1 MDIAHPQQG
10 LLAQLVGGDG
20 AVARQPGAVAARPAL
35 AATWMGWPLWML
47 VATAGLRT
55 IPRSIHEA
63 AALEGA
69 SRWRL
74 FAQVTLPLLVPLLA
88 AAFVVRGVAAFNQFY
103 LFWVLG
109 TDFQT
114 TTLSTFSY
122 SLFNSLRA
130 RPVLGQRGDQHRH
143 ARRPRPS
150 SSPGSCAGGSAPSG
164 WRSGEPAH
172 APRPPRPP
180 GVPRARRRVR
190 PAADLGP
197 RPDGDRWLDHRL
209 PVGLPPDPRRADAG
223 PVPRRVLPPGR
234 GARLL
239 GPAAQQPARLGV
251 VGSRGARAGRDDGL
265 RVRADALP
273 RPRRR
278 HGRGAAG
285 RVPAAGRARRAAVH
299 PVQRVRAQRAR
310 R

>member
-1 MDIAHPQQG
+1 VPWRDSPELS
-10 LLAQLVGGDG
+10 LLVLL
-20 AVARQPGAVAARPAL
+20 L

-122 SLFNSLRA
+122 SLFNSA
-130 RPVLGQRGDQHRH
+130 SG
-143 ARRPRPS
+143 
-150 SSPGSCAGGSAPSG
+150 PGLFSVSA
-164 WRSGEPAH
+164 AINIVTLI
-172 APRPPRPP
+172 A
-180 GVPRARRRVR
+180 
-190 PAADLGP
+190 
-197 RPDGDRWLDHRL
+197 
-209 PVGLPPDPRRADAG
+209 
-223 PVPRRVLPPGR
+223 
-234 GARLL
+234 
-239 GPAAQQPARLGV
+239 LGV
-251 VGSRGARAGRDDGL
+251 LVAWFL
-265 RVRADALP
+265 RWR
-273 RPRRR
+273 
-278 HGRGAAG
+278 
-285 RVPAAGRARRAAVH
+285 
-299 PVQRVRAQRAR
+299 QRAER
-310 R
+310 VAFR